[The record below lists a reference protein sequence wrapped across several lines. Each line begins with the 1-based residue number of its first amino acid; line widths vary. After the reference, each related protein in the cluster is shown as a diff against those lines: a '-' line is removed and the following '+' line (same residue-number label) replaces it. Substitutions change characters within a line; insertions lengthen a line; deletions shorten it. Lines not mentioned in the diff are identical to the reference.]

1 MFRVALSLSL
11 KLLCLASLMSL
22 SAAGVMA
29 QGQSL
34 SESFAREV
42 RQLAM
47 QGARASA
54 PAKTRIDITLGEL
67 NPRLRL
73 APCQKAEPH
82 LLNGHAMWG
91 RTRIGLR
98 CVQGAVRWDVTLPLT
113 VKVFSRALVANTPLP
128 AGTTLAQE
136 NLREAE
142 IDMAAE
148 NGSIYTNADQLVG
161 RELQRALDAGD
172 AINSKLLKQRRWF
185 AAGDTV
191 RVRAIGNGYA
201 VEGEGRALNPGLD
214 DQDVRVRF
222 DSGRVVTGRA
232 MGERM
237 VELLL

>member
-1 MFRVALSLSL
+1 MFRIALPSRL
-11 KLLCLASLMSL
+11 KLLWLSSTLCMVASM
-22 SAAGVMA
+22 AHAGA
-29 QGQSL
+29 PAL

-42 RQLAM
+42 RELAM

-54 PAKTRIDITLGEL
+54 PAKTRIEVKLGEL

-73 APCQKAEPH
+73 ASCLKAEPH
-82 LLNGHAMWG
+82 LLNGHPMWG
-91 RTRIGLR
+91 STRIGLR
-98 CVQGAVRWDVTLPLT
+98 CVQGPVRWDVTLPVT
-113 VKVFSRALVANTPLP
+113 VQVFSRALVANVPMS
-128 AGTTLAQE
+128 AGTTLSQE

-142 IDMAAE
+142 IDIAADG
-148 NGSIYTNADQLVG
+148 GSVFAAVELLIG
-161 RELQRALDAGD
+161 RELLRALPAGE
-172 AINSKLLKQRRWF
+172 AIRSNLIKQRRWF

-191 RVRAIGNGYA
+191 RVRAIGKGYA
-201 VEGEGRALNPGLD
+201 VEGEGRALNPGLE

>member
-1 MFRVALSLSL
+1 MFRIALPTSV
-11 KLLCLASLMSL
+11 KLLCLSSLMSL
-22 SAAGVMA
+22 SAAMVMA
-29 QGQSL
+29 DGPAL

-42 RQLAM
+42 HQLAM

-54 PAKTRIDITLGEL
+54 PAKTRIEITLGEL

-82 LLNGHAMWG
+82 LLSGQVMWG

-113 VKVFSRALVANTPLP
+113 VHVFSRALVANTPLP
-128 AGTTLAQE
+128 MGATLSQE

-142 IDMAAE
+142 IDLAAE
-148 NGSIYTNADQLVG
+148 SGSIYTSAEQLAG
-161 RELQRALDAGD
+161 RELQRTL
-172 AINSKLLKQRRWF
+172 AIGEAVRSSHLKQRRWF

-214 DQDVRVRF
+214 DQEVRVRF

-232 MGERM
+232 AGERM
-237 VELLL
+237 VEMLL